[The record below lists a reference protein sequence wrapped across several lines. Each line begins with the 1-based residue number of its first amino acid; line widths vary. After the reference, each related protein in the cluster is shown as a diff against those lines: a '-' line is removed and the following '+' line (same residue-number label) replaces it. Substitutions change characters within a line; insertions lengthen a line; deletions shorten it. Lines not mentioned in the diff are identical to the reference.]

1 MLDAADNGDADWKV
15 QMCTAAA
22 AEAAAAAAAG
32 QQGQDAIGNR
42 RTVK

>member
-22 AEAAAAAAAG
+22 AAAAAAAAG